1 MGYIPRTKTMEI
13 IKIISG
19 SELDEM
25 INKTLEGKAVVKDSM
40 QIESWRINNEN
51 DATLVDGAISLREIN
66 SINPEIYGDRQEY
79 NFEVNT
85 GTKQGQPV
93 FDSFEIVIR

>member
-1 MGYIPRTKTMEI
+1 MEI
-13 IKIISG
+13 IEIVNG
-19 SELDEM
+19 SELDKM
-25 INKTLEGKAVVKDSM
+25 INKALEGKAVVKDSM

-51 DATLVDGAISLREIN
+51 NATLVDGAISLREIN
-66 SINPEIYGDRQEY
+66 SINPEIHGDRQEY
-79 NFEVNT
+79 NFEVNI

>member
-1 MGYIPRTKTMEI
+1 MEI

-40 QIESWRINNEN
+40 QIESWSINDEN
-51 DATLVDGAISLREIN
+51 SKTIVSGTISLREIN
-66 SINPEIYGDRQEY
+66 AIEPEIHGDRQTY
-79 NFEVNT
+79 NFEINM
-85 GTKQGQPV
+85 GTHHGQPT
-93 FDSFEIVIR
+93 FGEFEVVIE